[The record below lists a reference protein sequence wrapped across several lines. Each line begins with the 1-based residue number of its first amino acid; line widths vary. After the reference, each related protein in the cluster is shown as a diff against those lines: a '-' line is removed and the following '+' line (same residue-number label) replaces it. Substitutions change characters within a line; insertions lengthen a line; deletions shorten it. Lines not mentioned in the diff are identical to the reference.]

1 MLICS
6 SCGASLRE
14 GTRFCTSCGAPVTEP
29 EPEAA
34 AVPQEPSYSQQPAYP
49 REPAYPQEPSYPQ
62 EQSYRPDANY
72 SQPPAYQQ
80 RPYQSDGYRH
90 ESPRQQH
97 QQMVYR
103 RPEPRYRGQAPVYG
117 GITISGIF
125 NRAMGI
131 LSTRPLLLW
140 GLSLMY
146 ALLRMLSTSFGVLP
160 IIYLPIQFAL
170 LVGMKAIYLDGIHG
184 KEVTSDQ
191 LFAGFKNFFR
201 SAGGIAWMALWIL
214 IWSLVPIAGF
224 VLAIIK
230 SYSYCF
236 VPYIMVEDPEISA
249 TAALR
254 RSKELTYGM
263 KGKMFL
269 ADLLIAG
276 ILFGMYLVLIL
287 LSLIPFIGVLFMIVA
302 ALLTI
307 LVVALL
313 PLFKGLVEAAFYDE
327 CPRK

>member
-6 SCGASLRE
+6 SCGATLRD
-14 GTRFCTSCGAPVTEP
+14 GTRFCTSCGAPITDSEATAAPP
-29 EPEAA
+29 EP
-34 AVPQEPSYSQQPAYP
+34 AVPQQPP
-49 REPAYPQEPSYPQ
+49 LPQEPAYPQEPSYPQ
-62 EQSYRPDANY
+62 QQPYSQEQSYRPDFARRPTY
-72 SQPPAYQQ
+72 QQPPYQ
-80 RPYQSDGYRH
+80 PDGYQRNP
-90 ESPRQQH
+90 PRQR
-97 QQMVYR
+97 QMVQQ
-103 RPEPRYRGQAPVYG
+103 RPEPRYRAQAPVYG

-131 LSTRPLLLW
+131 LSTKPLLLW

-146 ALLRMLSTSFGVLP
+146 TLLSRLAAIFCVLP
-160 IIYLPIQFAL
+160 IISLPVTFAL
-170 LVGMKAIYLDGIHG
+170 MVGMKAIYLDGIHG

-230 SYSYCF
+230 SYSYRF

-254 RSKELTYGM
+254 RSKELTNGM

-269 ADLLIAG
+269 ADLLIVG
-276 ILFGMYLVLIL
+276 ILFGLYLVLIL
-287 LSLIPFIGVLFMIVA
+287 LSLIPFIGALFILVTF
-302 ALLTI
+302 LLTV

-313 PLFKGLVEAAFYDE
+313 PLFSGLVEAAFYDE